1 MSALNRFPALR
12 EEVLAM
18 CKAWNCDID
27 FALEFIANNYDEYRD
42 CDAGKEFATFDAAE
56 VVYS

>member
-1 MSALNRFPALR
+1 MSTLNRFPALR

-42 CDAGKEFATFDAAE
+42 CDAGKEFAKFDSVE